1 MPPPGIDDADYS
13 QDAPQRANASEP
25 VIVGSPRRRGIG
37 TADAPPVLGG
47 GMPSRGA
54 AGPRGCAWAT
64 GSSADLTTGASAF
77 IIVLVVLVAIFL
89 LIKSIPSIADD
100 KVNFL
105 TSTEW
110 SPTQGNLRF
119 GVAPLLYTTVLVSL
133 IALVLAVPVAIG
145 IGLFITQY
153 APKRLAR
160 PVAYVVDLL
169 AAIPSIIYGIWGYS
183 ELAPKLAP
191 VQRALYHLGGPLFSD
206 QGVLRGSVFDGG
218 VVLAVMILPIIT
230 AISRDVF
237 ERTPRANKEAA
248 LALGSTK
255 WEMIRMTVL
264 PYGRPGVVSGAMLG
278 LGRALGETIAVLLI
292 LSKVSNFS
300 FSIFS
305 GGETFAS
312 KIANNQAEFNNPSST
327 GAYIAAGLVLFVL
340 TFLVNAAARSDR
352 QPAQGV
358 RVTAPPLRRAPP
370 PRRSSESRPRG
381 RLKNNLATVLV
392 TLAFGVALVPLVWLL
407 WTVIG
412 KGWHVVVHAGWWTGT
427 QRNKTYS
434 DAGGGALH
442 AIVGTLEQ
450 VALCTVISVPIAI
463 LVGVYL
469 VEYGARAAGPDRDV
483 HGGHPHRH
491 PVDRGGAVH
500 LRGVHR
506 VLRRPWLGLAGLARA
521 GDPDGPG
528 DRAHDRG
535 NAAAGAERIA
545 RGVLC
550 ARHPEVED
558 DRAGG
563 AADGH
568 DRA

>member
-1 MPPPGIDDADYS
+1 VSDSGPVLPRTTDPGDGKPLPPPSIGGEYVIPPPGIDDADYS
-13 QDAPQRANASEP
+13 QDAPQPERSEP
-25 VIVGSPRRRGIG
+25 VIVGSTEATGIM
-37 TADAPPVLGG
+37 TANAPPVLGG
-47 GMPSRGA
+47 GMPS
-54 AGPRGCAWAT
+54 AGGGTARMRLGDRVFGYLTT
-64 GSSADLTTGASAF
+64 GSSLF
-77 IIVLVVLVAIFL
+77 IIALVVLVAIFL

-119 GVAPLLYTTVLVSL
+119 GVAPLLYTTVLVSI
-133 IALVLAVPVAIG
+133 IALILAVPVAIG

-153 APKRLAR
+153 APKRLSR

-191 VQRALYHLGGPLFSD
+191 VQRALYHVGGPFSN
-206 QGVLRGSVFDGG
+206 QGVLRGSVFDAG

-312 KIANNQAEFNNPSST
+312 KIANNQAEFSNPSST

-340 TFLVNAAARSDR
+340 TFLVNAAARSI
-352 QPAQGV
+352 V
-358 RVTAPPLRRAPP
+358 NRRK
-370 PRRSSESRPRG
+370 EF
-381 RLKNNLATVLV
+381 V
-392 TLAFGVALVPLVWLL
+392 
-407 WTVIG
+407 
-412 KGWHVVVHAGWWTGT
+412 
-427 QRNKTYS
+427 
-434 DAGGGALH
+434 
-442 AIVGTLEQ
+442 
-450 VALCTVISVPIAI
+450 
-463 LVGVYL
+463 
-469 VEYGARAAGPDRDV
+469 
-483 HGGHPHRH
+483 
-491 PVDRGGAVH
+491 
-500 LRGVHR
+500 
-506 VLRRPWLGLAGLARA
+506 
-521 GDPDGPG
+521 
-528 DRAHDRG
+528 
-535 NAAAGAERIA
+535 
-545 RGVLC
+545 
-550 ARHPEVED
+550 
-558 DRAGG
+558 
-563 AADGH
+563 
-568 DRA
+568 